1 MGTLGRHRGAG
12 CVTMAA
18 VRQEPNRRATRRKA
32 FSALPAPPCEGLAG
46 RRPVKAFASIQ
57 CTRLGATH
65 SPNQAAPGEDRSDVA
80 IEAFQPY
87 CPAKLRAHI
96 SGIPTIHI
104 QTGRASCRERGCT
117 YG

>member
-1 MGTLGRHRGAG
+1 
-12 CVTMAA
+12 MAA

-65 SPNQAAPGEDRSDVA
+65 SPNQAAHGEDRSDVA
-80 IEAFQPY
+80 IEALQQY
-87 CPAKLRAHI
+87 CPAKLRANI
-96 SGIPTIHI
+96 SGIITMPKIR
-104 QTGRASCRERGCT
+104 RATCRERVVQ
-117 YG
+117 YVKI

>member
-1 MGTLGRHRGAG
+1 MGTVGRHRGAG

-65 SPNQAAPGEDRSDVA
+65 SPNQAAHGEDRSDVA
-80 IEAFQPY
+80 IETLQQN
-87 CPAKLRAHI
+87 CPAKNR
-96 SGIPTIHI
+96 PTNTGYHPIH
-104 QTGRASCRERGCT
+104 T
-117 YG
+117 